1 MDEPKSDNENS
12 IKKNESFSIEDKG
25 SENCDVESLWRLEY
39 WFWERIRIL
48 DLFKKRIYLSTR
60 NIHSL

>member
-25 SENCDVESLWRLEY
+25 SENCDVESSEDWNIDFEKESE
-39 WFWERIRIL
+39 FWTCL
-48 DLFKKRIYLSTR
+48 KKGFIYLP
-60 NIHSL
+60 